1 MMTRGKR
8 RRPGTVTPSIAG
20 KKPKAGVSKS
30 PGRSR
35 SRAPVPAI
43 NRASGSH
50 PSALARQPV
59 IPTTSAAPAPA
70 QTTSST
76 ASSSATA
83 NLLPELTSAISAAV
97 VQSLRSAGLLSTED
111 TASDPAAAVQGS
123 VAAVVQDITGEGQ
136 IANSQFANSV
146 LEPGSLETDT
156 RPEKI
161 HQLISVPLSSK
172 VPDKTQTKI
181 WANEYIDLG
190 TLLSPLLGDPKYNF
204 TVKSSSL
211 SSQPIV
217 SLEPA
222 QASKRIVTIDQW
234 TTAFQTFVAIYT
246 VRFPNSAPGLMK
258 YRATVRDLAAKNA
271 NWRYY
276 DENFRYLR
284 QKSLFPWEEI
294 HWELWLQAHHMTS
307 SSSQG
312 NPANNINRQV
322 KQSFPRGFCWK
333 FHQGDKCFGCNFK
346 HNCFKCGAVHLASK
360 CKQIKPSAP
369 TSRTPASTTA
379 TNSSQSR

>member
-1 MMTRGKR
+1 MRVKNQ
-8 RRPGTVTPSIAG
+8 
-20 KKPKAGVSKS
+20 KLECQKS
-30 PGRSR
+30 PGRSC

-43 NRASGSH
+43 NRATGSH
-50 PSALARQPV
+50 PSALARQPA
-59 IPTTSAAPAPA
+59 IPTTSVAPAPA

-83 NLLPELTSAISAAV
+83 NLLPKLTSAISAAV

-181 WANEYIDLG
+181 WANDYIDLG
-190 TLLSPLLGDPKYNF
+190 TLLSPLPGDPKYNF

-258 YRATVRDLAAKNA
+258 YSATVRDLAAKNA

-276 DENFRYLR
+276 DENFRYLC

-322 KQSFPRGFCWK
+322 KQPFPRGFCWK

-346 HNCFKCGAVHLASK
+346 HNCFKCGALHPASK

>member
-1 MMTRGKR
+1 MMPRGKR
-8 RRPGTVTPSIAG
+8 RGPGTVTPSIAG

-43 NRASGSH
+43 TRATGSH

-123 VAAVVQDITGEGQ
+123 VAAVVQDVTGEGQ

-190 TLLSPLLGDPKYNF
+190 TLLSPLPGDPKYNF

-211 SSQPIV
+211 SSEPIV

-258 YRATVRDLAAKNA
+258 YSATVRDLAAKNA

-322 KQSFPRGFCWK
+322 KQPFPRGFCWK

-346 HNCFKCGAVHLASK
+346 HNCFKCGAVHPASK

-369 TSRTPASTTA
+369 TSRTPA